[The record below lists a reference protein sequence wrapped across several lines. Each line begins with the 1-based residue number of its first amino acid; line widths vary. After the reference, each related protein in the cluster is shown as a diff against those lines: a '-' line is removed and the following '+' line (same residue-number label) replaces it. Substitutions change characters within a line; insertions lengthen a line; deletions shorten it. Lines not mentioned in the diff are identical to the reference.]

1 MSEENFENNIIF
13 ALDIGTRT
21 IIGTVGKVKNG
32 VIEVVGEKHL
42 EHEERAMIDGQIHNI
57 NLVAATVM
65 KIKKELEEELKL
77 DLKRVSIAAAGR
89 FLKTVEISDEIAI
102 NEDITIEKE
111 IIKSLEIS
119 ATLKAEEKVK
129 KGTGGKLYCVGY
141 SVKNYY
147 LNSYLISNLLGHKG
161 EKIGVDVICT
171 FLPRSVIDSLYTV
184 MDKVGLE
191 VNNLTLEP
199 IAAIEAAIPQK
210 LRLLNIALVDIGAGT
225 SDIAISKDDAIS
237 AYGMVPF
244 AGDEITEII
253 AQEYLVEFNT
263 AERIKRDL
271 NKEEI
276 TYEDIMGFESTIKSE
291 EVKKVIKHTVKK
303 LAKEI
308 GEKIINLNGGK
319 APSAIFLVGGGAH
332 TPNVIEELSCVTGI
346 AIERIGIK
354 DRKSVKEC
362 VADNNLG
369 SAGVT
374 VLGILLSSMRRFGE
388 DFINVNLNN
397 KKVSLFNS
405 HKHKVLDVLIIEEI
419 KSDMLIG
426 KHGKNI
432 RFYINGK
439 KRIAFGKKGENA
451 KIFLN
456 GDISS
461 IDSKIKD
468 NDNIIIDFAKKGADA
483 KENVAAYINKK
494 ELVTISIENKKQE
507 INPVIIV
514 NGEEKTVDYIINN
527 EDNLD
532 IIYPTKIRDFKRYIL
547 KSEEKI
553 YVNNNEVSE
562 EYILSSDDIVSRKI
576 ENIDSIKIKVNGN
589 EVILEGKKEYI
600 FVDSLLYTEFDINK
614 IRKESVLKLN
624 GEIPSYTEKL
634 RNGDNI
640 EIII

>member
-1 MSEENFENNIIF
+1 MNEEKLKNNIIF

-21 IIGTVGKVKNG
+21 IIGTVGKIKDG
-32 VIEVVGEKHL
+32 IIEVIGEKHL

-57 NLVAATVM
+57 NLVAATVL
-65 KIKKELEEELKL
+65 KVKKDLEEELNL
-77 DLKRVSIAAAGR
+77 ELKNVSIAAAGR
-89 FLKTVEISDEIAI
+89 FLKTIEISDEINI
-102 NEDITIEKE
+102 NEDIIIEKD

-129 KGTGGKLYCVGY
+129 KGASGKLYCVGY

-161 EKIGVDVICT
+161 ENIGVDVICT

-184 MDKVGLE
+184 MNKVGLE

-199 IAAIEAAIPQK
+199 IAAIEAAIPKK

-263 AERIKRDL
+263 AERMKREL
-271 NKEEI
+271 ENEEI
-276 TYEDIMGFESTIKSE
+276 TYENIMGFESIIKSE
-291 EVKKVIKHTVKK
+291 VIKKVIKHIVKK

-308 GEKIINLNGGK
+308 GEKIISLNGGK
-319 APSAIFLVGGGAH
+319 PPSAIFLVGGGAH
-332 TPNVIEELSCVTGI
+332 TPNIIEELSSITEVP
-346 AIERIGIK
+346 IERIGIK
-354 DRKSVKEC
+354 DRKAVKEC
-362 VADNNLG
+362 ISNNDLG
-369 SAGVT
+369 PAGVT
-374 VLGILLSSMRRFGE
+374 VLGILLSSMRSFGE

-397 KKVSLFNS
+397 KKISLFNS
-405 HKHKVLDVLIIEEI
+405 HKHKVLDVLILEEI

-432 RFYINGK
+432 RFYINGQ

-456 GDISS
+456 GNEGN
-461 IDSKIKD
+461 IDSNIKD
-468 NDNIIIDFAKKGADA
+468 NDNIIINFAERGEDA
-483 KENVAAYINKK
+483 KERITSYIDEKK
-494 ELVTISIENKKQE
+494 IITVCLENGIKQIE
-507 INPVIIV
+507 PVIIV
-514 NGEEKTVDYIINN
+514 NGKEKTLDYIIND
-527 EDNLD
+527 EDNLE
-532 IIYPTKIRDFKRYIL
+532 IIYPTKVKDFKKYIL
-547 KSEEKI
+547 NSEEKI
-553 YVNNNEVSE
+553 YVNNSEVSE
-562 EYILSSDDIVSRKI
+562 EYILSNHDNISKKI
-576 ENIDSIKIKVNGN
+576 KSGNSIKIKVNGN
-589 EVILEGKKEYI
+589 EIVLDGKKEYI

-614 IRKESVLKLN
+614 IRKETILKLN
-624 GEIPSYTEKL
+624 GKIPSYTEKL
-634 RNGDNI
+634 KEGDNI